1 MQIRKDLIL
10 LHGAIG
16 CSNQLDVIAEDL
28 RDNYI
33 IHRFDFPGHGSKAN
47 QASSFSMYNF
57 VNYLRYYILSNK
69 LINPLVFGYS
79 MGGYV
84 ALTLESFENTF
95 DKIMTLNTK
104 FDWSIETAE
113 KEKKMF
119 IPELIEKK
127 VPHFAE
133 KLFSMHGKDNW
144 KRLLSY
150 HRNLMDDIANENV
163 LNPSMLSRINTDV
176 LICRSSQD
184 EMVTQEESLN
194 MSKNIVSADFFEIDN
209 SRHAI
214 EQINK
219 EILINKIN
227 KFFS

>member
-1 MQIRKDLIL
+1 MQNKRDIIL

-16 CSNQLDVIAEDL
+16 CSKQLDVLDSFLSEKFV
-28 RDNYI
+28 

-47 QASSFSMYNF
+47 QASNFSIYNF
-57 VNYLRYYILSNK
+57 VNFLRNYILDSN
-69 LINPLVFGYS
+69 LIKPFVFGYS

-104 FDWSIETAE
+104 FDWSKETAE

-133 KLFSMHGKDNW
+133 NLIAMHGDENW

-150 HRNLMDDIANENV
+150 HRNLMDDIADENV
-163 LNPSMLSRINTDV
+163 LNSNLLKKIDKEV
-176 LICRSSQD
+176 LICRSEKD
-184 EMVTQEESLN
+184 EMVTKSESIN
-194 MSKNIVSADFFEIDN
+194 VTGKIKGAEYYEIEN

-214 EQINK
+214 EQIDI
-219 EILINKIN
+219 EILVNKMN
-227 KFFS
+227 QFFS

>member
-1 MQIRKDLIL
+1 MQNKRDIIL

-16 CSNQLDVIAEDL
+16 CSKQLDVIAEAL
-28 RDNYI
+28 GDNYI

-47 QASSFSMYNF
+47 QASNFSIYNF
-57 VNYLRYYILSNK
+57 VNYLRNYILSNK

-104 FDWSIETAE
+104 FDWSKETAE

-133 KLFSMHGKDNW
+133 KLIAMHGGENW

-150 HRNLMDDIANENV
+150 HRNLMDDIAMENV
-163 LNPSMLSRINTDV
+163 LTFNLLNRINKKV
-176 LICRSSQD
+176 LICRSEND
-184 EMVTQEESLN
+184 EMVTKSESTN
-194 MSKNIVSADFFEIDN
+194 VTEKIKDAKYYEIQN

-214 EQINK
+214 EQIDI
-219 EILINKIN
+219 EILINKMN
-227 KFFS
+227 QFFI